1 MPRNC
6 TNDEKNNL
14 TNIFKPRNILIFSC
28 YVCIWQTL
36 PQREI
41 IKEVECSG
49 EKWTLVDM
57 SIFASPSEPFQ
68 TYLYPFA
75 SLKRWTCI
83 FSLQYV
89 YINKQ
94 TGYGNWETISWCELS
109 QHRPRFSGLP
119 LVKLCKTSM
128 AETWSDYW
136 GSLRTGRNMLHAIF
150 HLSKKKPILERA
162 ECSAIF
168 LENLAWNFR
177 EGHHVNCRTG

>member
-1 MPRNC
+1 M
-6 TNDEKNNL
+6 KKINL
-14 TNIFKPRNILIFSC
+14 KNIFKPRNILIFSC

-57 SIFASPSEPFQ
+57 IIFASPSEPFQ

-89 YINKQ
+89 YIYKQ
-94 TGYGNWETISWCELS
+94 TGCGNWETISWCELS
-109 QHRPRFSGLP
+109 QHGPRFSGLA

-128 AETWSDYW
+128 EETWSDYW
-136 GSLRTGRNMLHAIF
+136 GSLRTGPNMLHAIF
-150 HLSKKKPILERA
+150 HLWKKNHFGKSRVLGYLPRKSGLE
-162 ECSAIF
+162 F
-168 LENLAWNFR
+168 
-177 EGHHVNCRTG
+177 

>member
-14 TNIFKPRNILIFSC
+14 KNIFKPRNILIFSC

-57 SIFASPSEPFQ
+57 IIFASLSEPFQ

-94 TGYGNWETISWCELS
+94 TSYENWETISWCELS
-109 QHRPRFSGLP
+109 QHRPRFSGLA

-128 AETWSDYW
+128 EETWSDYW
-136 GSLRTGRNMLHAIF
+136 GSLRTGPNMLHAIF
-150 HLSKKKPILERA
+150 HLSKKTHFGKSRVLGYLPRKSGLE
-162 ECSAIF
+162 F
-168 LENLAWNFR
+168 
-177 EGHHVNCRTG
+177 

>member
-6 TNDEKNNL
+6 TNYEKNNL
-14 TNIFKPRNILIFSC
+14 KNIFKPRNILIFSC

-41 IKEVECSG
+41 IKEVECNG
-49 EKWTLVDM
+49 EKWILVDM
-57 SIFASPSEPFQ
+57 IIFASPSEPFQ

-89 YINKQ
+89 YIDKQ
-94 TGYGNWETISWCELS
+94 TGYENWETISWCELS
-109 QHRPRFSGLP
+109 QHRPRFSGLA

-128 AETWSDYW
+128 EETWSEYW
-136 GSLRTGRNMLHAIF
+136 GSLRTGLNVTRNF
-150 HLSKKKPILERA
+150 SFVEKKPILERA